1 MKTQGVTV
9 IRRGD
14 ETTIKECGV
23 LDDDLKRSER
33 AFLPENDTDGEM
45 LTKSS
50 CGESDRSGQVA
61 EFTDE
66 GNMALTI
73 ENSGETLESEKM
85 IGRETLAEENMYVDC
100 GQTLVAKE
108 DEATHYAEILTTT
121 PCESTISMAR
131 RTRES
136 SNPVLRLCYGEQD
149 LSNADSTEECEPRA
163 VGQDER
169 RTVYQNTQ
177 EQRDSSP
184 TLHHTRSDSDIFYV
198 NEGFP
203 AKRDNSHQLYVNFDN
218 DQQETKVP
226 NDTSDTE
233 SLYEDIDDVYEAMS
247 SRCTSKPIGIVYA
260 SMDFSAARNTSPSS
274 VDSPCSRSSSFGS
287 FERPE
292 RRRIATSTSE
302 LSPLPSNKPP
312 ELPRRTCGSL
322 SRRARPNSLHFG
334 GVDRH
339 EAIADFGLYTGTL
352 VGRCTLMKSSPKSV
366 QRVVGDFLAR
376 EKKERSK
383 PVSLEV
389 TAEFLRLSL
398 NCAPWSLL
406 AQSALDD
413 IGCVATVN
421 ANNKTALGY
430 TVSRPGED
438 TYCYVLHCSGV
449 DAIKESILSTFK
461 RQPDPPVS
469 APLNKVIII

>member
-1 MKTQGVTV
+1 MKTEGV

-14 ETTIKECGV
+14 ETTITECGV
-23 LDDDLKRSER
+23 GVFDDDLKRSER
-33 AFLPENDTDGEM
+33 AFLPENDTDGEL
-45 LTKSS
+45 LTKPS
-50 CGESDRSGQVA
+50 CGETDRSGQVM

-73 ENSGETLESEKM
+73 ENSGETLESEKEM
-85 IGRETLAEENMYVDC
+85 IGRETPLEENMYVDC
-100 GQTLVAKE
+100 GRTLVAKE

-121 PCESTISMAR
+121 PCKSTISMAR

-136 SNPVLRLCYGEQD
+136 SNPILRLCYGEQD
-149 LSNADSTEECEPRA
+149 VSSADSAEECESRNM
-163 VGQDER
+163 VSQDQHR
-169 RTVYQNTQ
+169 CTVYQNTQ
-177 EQRDSSP
+177 EQRDLRP

-198 NEGFP
+198 NEGYP
-203 AKRDNSHQLYVNFDN
+203 AKRDNSHLYVNFDN
-218 DQQETKVP
+218 DQQETRVS

-260 SMDFSAARNTSPSS
+260 SMDFSAARNTSPTS

-292 RRRIATSTSE
+292 RRRVATFASE
-302 LSPLPSNKPP
+302 HLPLPSDKPP
-312 ELPRRTCGSL
+312 ELPRRTSGSL
-322 SRRARPNSLHFG
+322 SRRARPKSLHFG
-334 GVDRH
+334 GGNRH
-339 EAIADFGLYTGTL
+339 EAIAEFGLYTGTL

-366 QRVVGDFLAR
+366 QHVVSDFLAR

-406 AQSALDD
+406 AQSTLDH
-413 IGCVATVN
+413 IGCVATVS

-430 TVSRPGED
+430 TVSKPGED

-469 APLNKVIII
+469 AP